1 MSDNRQKIA
10 TLKREFGNH
19 LCDDVLE
26 AVLGFNNGDVI
37 AAGNFLRADA
47 ENPAFQ
53 QEQDAQGEYLPQNYR
68 QRMQAITPVETQNST
83 VQSDADRTVSFF
95 LSTTQ
100 TFLEHYEAQKNDRN
114 TYFSVL
120 LLLLARNIELG
131 HGCRARV
138 IAAAWA
144 RNDLE
149 MANKLL
155 ALTKQFALPE
165 VLKALSLLDSRRKV
179 SEGEGGREKGREDSV
194 SFHAITI
201 V

>member
-68 QRMQAITPVETQNST
+68 QRMQAITPGEVAEMKKKLENEMSIEQRNKFKGGDVMDCGFVKVESSSEIERMQMAL
-83 VQSDADRTVSFF
+83 DGVSI
-95 LSTTQ
+95 SGQ
-100 TFLEHYEAQKNDRN
+100 P
-114 TYFSVL
+114 
-120 LLLLARNIELG
+120 
-131 HGCRARV
+131 
-138 IAAAWA
+138 AA
-144 RNDLE
+144 
-149 MANKLL
+149 
-155 ALTKQFALPE
+155 
-165 VLKALSLLDSRRKV
+165 
-179 SEGEGGREKGREDSV
+179 
-194 SFHAITI
+194 
-201 V
+201 